1 LEIGGPHVEVNNALV
16 HITRITEAWA
26 SAKPEKSFSGLT
38 LEQFKEAVNPIF
50 VTRAEVAENENR
62 VRISVAKRKDA
73 DVAALKLAQSIVH
86 AVKADREE
94 GEDSPLYAAMG
105 YVRKSERSS
114 GLKRPRTVTTEV
126 KPEEQKV

>member
-1 LEIGGPHVEVNNALV
+1 MSKSTSNALV

-38 LEQFKEAVNPIF
+38 LEQFKEAVKPIF

-114 GLKRPRTVTTEV
+114 GLKRPRAVTTEV